1 MAAMNLR
8 RILRRPRTWLIA
20 VPVAALLAITAGP
33 FVYIN
38 FIKDD
43 PPPRLGFDDLSASDT
58 AESSSTLAGDGTTT
72 TEAPVDTP
80 ATTGDAAAGAS
91 GLDGTW
97 SVADGSQVGYRVT
110 EVLFGQDTEGVGRTS
125 GVTGTFVISG
135 TTVSEASFEVDMT
148 TFESDE
154 SRRDSQFNGRIMDVE
169 TYPTATFTLSEQI
182 DLTAIPDDLVE
193 VSTAATGE
201 LTLHGTTKEVTI
213 DLVARRNGSNI
224 EVTGS
229 LTIVFDEWGIPNPSN
244 AAVSTNDE
252 GLLEL
257 ALVLAR

>member
-43 PPPRLGFDDLSASDT
+43 PPARLGFDDLSASDT
-58 AESSSTLAGDGTTT
+58 ADSSTTIAGDGATT
-72 TEAPVDTP
+72 TEAPDTTTTTT
-80 ATTGDAAAGAS
+80 TTGDAATGAS
-91 GLDGTW
+91 GIDGTW

-125 GVTGTFVISG
+125 DVTGTFVISG
-135 TTVSEASFEVDMT
+135 TTVREASFEVDMT
-148 TFESDE
+148 TFES
-154 SRRDSQFNGRIMDVE
+154 DVE

-182 DLTAIPDDLVE
+182 ELTAIPDDLVE

-257 ALVLAR
+257 ALVLVR

>member
-1 MAAMNLR
+1 
-8 RILRRPRTWLIA
+8 
-20 VPVAALLAITAGP
+20 
-33 FVYIN
+33 
-38 FIKDD
+38 
-43 PPPRLGFDDLSASDT
+43 
-58 AESSSTLAGDGTTT
+58 
-72 TEAPVDTP
+72 
-80 ATTGDAAAGAS
+80 
-91 GLDGTW
+91 
-97 SVADGSQVGYRVT
+97 VT

-125 GVTGTFVISG
+125 GVTGTFAISG